1 MKKIITYFIKYPVAV
16 NVMIFAFIIFGTVGI
31 FSMKSSF
38 FPLVDSQLIRIS
50 LAYPG
55 ASPAEMEEGVVLKI
69 EDNLKGIVGVE
80 RVTSVSR
87 ENSASVN
94 IEVEKGKD
102 IDVVLSDVK
111 NAVDRVPSFPSGME
125 PAVIAKV
132 ESIRPTISFTVS
144 GNNVS
149 LKSLK
154 QYARNVENDI
164 RGIEGISQ
172 VEISGF
178 PDEEIEIAVRENDLR
193 SLNMSFTEVATAIR
207 NSNIL
212 ITGGNIKTA
221 EEDYLI
227 RASNRSYY
235 GVELQNLIVRTEPSG
250 NIIRL
255 KDVASINDT
264 WSENPDKLY
273 YNGNLAINI
282 TVSNTNNEDLISS
295 ADKIKEYINEFNQ
308 KQQNVQLNVS
318 SDASI
323 TLNGRTKLLVENG
336 IVGILLV
343 LFFLA
348 LFLNLR
354 LAIWVAFGLP
364 VAFFG
369 MFMFAAQFDVTINV
383 LSLFGMIIV
392 IGILVDDGIVIGE
405 NIYHHY
411 YDLGKTKIQAA
422 IDGTME
428 VIPPIVSAILTTI
441 IAFSTFFFVDGRIGS
456 FFGEVSTIVLLTLS
470 VSLIE
475 ALVILPAHIAHS
487 KALKRRNEEFSVNN
501 FNFNDNN
508 VVILEENSDEVIV
521 EKNGERI
528 VLYKESK
535 LDAFFRKIN
544 SKADAILG
552 KFRDNYYVPFLK
564 FSLQNK
570 FFIFCVFIA
579 TLLISFSA
587 LRGGVIKSSFFPRI
601 ASDRIQITLNMPQG
615 TNEKITDSIISS
627 IEEKVWLVNEEY
639 TAKQTGN
646 VAIVEN
652 VIKRV
657 GPGSANATLSVNL
670 LPGEARDFSSPE
682 ITNSIQQKV
691 GKVYGIESLVFGS
704 GGNFG
709 GSPVAVSLLG
719 NDIKELKA
727 VKDELK
733 LALENNPLLKDV
745 SDNDPA
751 GIKEVKITL
760 KDNAYLLGL
769 NLQAIMAQVRA
780 GFFGFQAQRFQRGQ
794 DEIKVWVR
802 YDRKDRSSIKD
813 LDDMRI
819 IAPNGTRIPFSEIA
833 TYVIE
838 RGDIAINHLEGKREI
853 QVTADLK
860 DLTASETEILDNI
873 KTVILPEIL
882 SKYPTVKP
890 IYEGQNREAKKTTDS
905 INIVGPI
912 ILMLI
917 YIVIAFTFRSY
928 SQPILLIIMI
938 PFSMIG
944 VIWGHYIHNFSIGI
958 LSFLGII
965 ALIGIMVNDG
975 LVLIGKFNSYLKEGL
990 KYDEALI
997 KAGQSRFRAIFLTSL
1012 TTIAGLAPLIFEKS
1026 RQAQF
1031 LIPMAIS
1038 IAYGIAIATV
1048 LTLVM
1053 LPLMLAASNT
1063 LKVKIKWL
1071 KTDTHVT
1078 KEEVERAIIESKI
1091 DEEETI
1097 RISEEKEANLKLD
1110 NKKHNNETE

>member
-16 NVMIFAFIIFGTVGI
+16 NVIILAFFIFGILGAI
-31 FSMKSSF
+31 SMKSSF

-69 EDNLKGIVGVE
+69 EDNLKGIIGVE

-94 IEVEKGKD
+94 VEVEKGKN

-125 PAVIAKV
+125 PPVIAKV
-132 ESIRPTISFTVS
+132 ENNRTTISFTVS
-144 GNNVS
+144 GENVS
-149 LKSLK
+149 LKALK

-172 VEISGF
+172 VAIIGY

-193 SLNMSFTEVATAIR
+193 AYNLSITEVANAVR

-221 EEDYLI
+221 DEDYLI

-235 GVELQNLIVRTEPSG
+235 GIELQNIIVRTEVNG

-255 KDVASINDT
+255 KDVAELRDT
-264 WSENPDKLY
+264 WSENPDRLY
-273 YNGNLAINI
+273 YNGNLAIDI

-295 ADKIKEYINEFNQ
+295 ADKIKEYIYKYNQ
-308 KQQNVQLNVS
+308 EQQNVQLTVT
-318 SDASI
+318 SDRST
-323 TLNGRTKLLVENG
+323 TLNDRTWLLTKNA
-336 IVGILLV
+336 ISGILLV

-354 LAIWVAFGLP
+354 LAFWVAFGLP
-364 VAFFG
+364 ISFLG
-369 MFMFAAQFDVTINV
+369 MFIFAAQLGVTINV

-411 YDLGKTKIQAA
+411 YDLGKSKIRAA

-441 IAFSTFFFVDGRIGS
+441 IAFSTFFFVDGSIGS
-456 FFGEVSTIVLLTLS
+456 FFGEVSTIVILTLT

-475 ALVILPAHIAHS
+475 ALIILPAHIAHS
-487 KALKRRNEEFSVNN
+487 KALDRKK
-501 FNFNDNN
+501 
-508 VVILEENSDEVIV
+508 LE
-521 EKNGERI
+521 NGGAKKTNKI
-528 VLYKESK
+528 DS
-535 LDAFFRKIN
+535 FFKKIN
-544 SKADAILG
+544 KGADAILV

-564 FSLQNK
+564 FSLHNK
-570 FFIFCVFIA
+570 FFIFCVFVA
-579 TLLISFSA
+579 SFLISFSA
-587 LRGGVIKSSFFPRI
+587 LKGGVVKSSFFPRI
-601 ASDRIQITLNMPQG
+601 ASDRVQITLNMPQG
-615 TNEKITDSIISS
+615 TNEKITDSLISF
-627 IEEKVWLVNEEY
+627 IEEKVWLVDKEY
-639 TAKQTGN
+639 TEKQTGK
-646 VAIVEN
+646 VKVIKN

-670 LPGEARDFSSPE
+670 LPGETRDFSSPE
-682 ITNSIQQKV
+682 ITNAIQQKV
-691 GKVYGIESLVFGS
+691 GKIYGVESLVFGS

-719 NDIKELKA
+719 NNIKELKA

-733 LALENNPLLKDV
+733 QVLENNPLLKDV
-745 SDNDPA
+745 TDNDPA
-751 GIKEVKITL
+751 GIKEVRITL

-769 NLQAIMAQVRA
+769 NLQTIMAQVRG

-802 YDRKDRSSIKD
+802 YDKKDRSSIKD

-819 IAPNGTRIPFSEIA
+819 ITPTGTRIPFSEIA
-833 TYVIE
+833 NYVIE
-838 RGDIAINHLEGKREI
+838 RGDISINHLEGKREI
-853 QVTADLK
+853 QIRADLK
-860 DLTASETEILDNI
+860 DLSASATEILDNI
-873 KTVILPEIL
+873 KTNIMPEIL
-882 SKYPTVKP
+882 SKYPTVTP
-890 IYEGQNREAKKTTDS
+890 LYEGQNREAKKTTDS
-905 INIVGPI
+905 LNLVGPI
-912 ILMLI
+912 ILLLI

-944 VIWGHYIHNFSIGI
+944 VIWGHYIHNMAIGI

-975 LVLIGKFNSYLKEGL
+975 LVLIGKFNSFLKEGM
-990 KYDEALI
+990 KFDDALVR
-997 KAGQSRFRAIFLTSL
+997 AGQSRFRAIFLTSL
-1012 TTIAGLAPLIFEKS
+1012 TTVAGLAPLIFEKS

-1038 IAYGIAIATV
+1038 IAYGIAIATI
-1048 LTLVM
+1048 LTLIM
-1053 LPLMLAASNT
+1053 LPMILSVSNT
-1063 LKVKIKWL
+1063 IKVKIKWL
-1071 KTDTHVT
+1071 ITNGKVT
-1078 KEEVERAIIESKI
+1078 REEVERAIIESKF
-1091 DEEETI
+1091 DEDEI
-1097 RISEEKEANLKLD
+1097 
-1110 NKKHNNETE
+1110 

>member
-16 NVMIFAFIIFGTVGI
+16 NVMILAFIIFGLVGAL
-31 FSMKSSF
+31 SMKSSF

-50 LAYPG
+50 LVYPG

-94 IEVEKGKD
+94 VEVEKGKN

-125 PAVIAKV
+125 PPVIAKV

-144 GNNVS
+144 GENIS
-149 LKSLK
+149 LQSLK
-154 QYARNVENDI
+154 QYARSIENDI
-164 RGIEGISQ
+164 RGIDGISQ
-172 VEISGF
+172 VALSGF
-178 PDEEIEIAVRENDLR
+178 PNEEIEIAVRENDLR
-193 SLNMSFTEVATAIR
+193 AYNLSFAEVSTAIR
-207 NSNIL
+207 SSNIL

-235 GVELQNLIVRTEPSG
+235 GVELQNLIVRTENSG

-255 KDVASINDT
+255 KDIASVKDI
-264 WSENPDKLY
+264 WSENPDRLF

-295 ADKIKEYINEFNQ
+295 ADKIKAYISEFNQ

-323 TLNGRTKLLVENG
+323 TLNGRTKLLIENG

-411 YDLGKTKIQAA
+411 YDLGKSKINAA

-456 FFGEVSTIVLLTLS
+456 FFGEVSTIVILTLA

-475 ALVILPAHIAHS
+475 ALIILPAHIAHS
-487 KALKRRNEEFSVNN
+487 KALDRRK
-501 FNFNDNN
+501 
-508 VVILEENSDEVIV
+508 LENGEVI
-521 EKNGERI
+521 K
-528 VLYKESK
+528 SK
-535 LDAFFRKIN
+535 GIDGFFKKIN
-544 SKADAILG
+544 KKADTFLG
-552 KFRDNYYVPFLK
+552 KFRDGYYVPFLK
-564 FSLQNK
+564 FSLKNK
-570 FFIFCVFIA
+570 VFMFCMFIA
-579 TLLISFSA
+579 SLLISVSA
-587 LRGGVIKSSFFPRI
+587 LQGGIIKSSFFPRI
-601 ASDRIQITLNMPQG
+601 ASDRVQISLNMPQG
-615 TNEKITDSIISS
+615 TNESITDSIISS
-627 IEEKVWLVNEEY
+627 IEEKVWLVNKEY
-639 TAKQTGN
+639 SAKQTGN

-652 VIKRV
+652 VIRRV
-657 GPGSANATLSVNL
+657 GPGSANGTLTVNL

-682 ITNSIQQKV
+682 ITNAIQEKV
-691 GKVYGIESLVFGS
+691 GKIYGVESLTFGS

-727 VKDELK
+727 VKDALK
-733 LALENNPLLKDV
+733 QELENNPLLKDV
-745 SDNDPA
+745 ADNDPA
-751 GIKEVKITL
+751 GIKEVSIVL

-769 NLQAIMAQVRA
+769 NLQAVMSQVRA
-780 GFFGFQAQRFQRGQ
+780 GFFGVQAQRFQRGQ

-802 YDRKDRSSIKD
+802 YDKKDRSSIKD

-819 IAPNGTRIPFSEIA
+819 VSPNGTRIPFSEIA
-833 TYVIE
+833 TYTIE

-853 QVTADLK
+853 QITADLK
-860 DLTASETEILDNI
+860 DLTASETDILDNI
-873 KTVILPEIL
+873 KTVIMPEIL

-905 INIVGPI
+905 INIIGPI
-912 ILMLI
+912 ILLLI

-944 VIWGHYIHNFSIGI
+944 VIWGHYFHNFPIGI

-975 LVLIGKFNSYLKEGL
+975 LVLIGKFNSFLKEGL

-1012 TTIAGLAPLIFEKS
+1012 TTVAGLAPLIFEKS

-1038 IAYGIAIATV
+1038 IAYGIAIATI

-1053 LPLMLAASNT
+1053 LPMMLSVSNAI
-1063 LKVKIKWL
+1063 KVKIKWL
-1071 KTDTHVT
+1071 ITGNEIT
-1078 KEEVERAIIESKI
+1078 KEEVERAIIESKFDQ
-1091 DEEETI
+1091 DEI
-1097 RISEEKEANLKLD
+1097 
-1110 NKKHNNETE
+1110 

>member
-16 NVMIFAFIIFGTVGI
+16 NVIIIAFFGFGI
-31 FSMKSSF
+31 LGAISMKSSF

-94 IEVEKGKD
+94 VEVEKGKN

-111 NAVDRVPSFPSGME
+111 NAVNRVPSFPSGME
-125 PAVIAKV
+125 PPVIAKV
-132 ESIRPTISFTVS
+132 ENNRPTISFTLS
-144 GNNVS
+144 GENVS
-149 LKSLK
+149 LKALK

-172 VEISGF
+172 VAITGY
-178 PDEEIEIAVRENDLR
+178 PNEEIEIAVRENDLR
-193 SLNMSFTEVATAIR
+193 AFDLSITEVANAVR

-221 EEDYLI
+221 DEDYLI

-235 GVELQNLIVRTEPSG
+235 GVELQNLIVRTEING

-255 KDVASINDT
+255 KDVAELRDA
-264 WSENPDKLY
+264 WSENPDRLF
-273 YNGNLAINI
+273 YNGDLAIDI

-295 ADKIKEYINEFNQ
+295 ADKIKEYIYKYNQ
-308 KQQNVQLNVS
+308 VQQNVQLNIT
-318 SDASI
+318 SDRST
-323 TLNGRTKLLVENG
+323 TLNDRTRLLTKNA
-336 IVGILLV
+336 ISGILLV

-354 LAIWVAFGLP
+354 LAFWVAFGLP
-364 VAFFG
+364 ISFLG
-369 MFMFAAQFDVTINV
+369 MFIFAAQLGVTINV

-411 YDLGKTKIQAA
+411 YDLGKSKIRAA

-456 FFGEVSTIVLLTLS
+456 FFGEVSTIVILTLA

-475 ALVILPAHIAHS
+475 ALIILPAHIAHS
-487 KALKRRNEEFSVNN
+487 KALERKKLENEQAVKTNKI
-501 FNFNDNN
+501 D
-508 VVILEENSDEVIV
+508 
-521 EKNGERI
+521 R
-528 VLYKESK
+528 
-535 LDAFFRKIN
+535 FFKKIN
-544 SKADAILG
+544 KNADTFLG
-552 KFRDNYYVPFLK
+552 KFRDGYYVPFLK
-564 FSLQNK
+564 FSLNNK
-570 FFIFCVFIA
+570 VFIFCMFIA
-579 TLLISFSA
+579 SLLISVSA
-587 LRGGVIKSSFFPRI
+587 LKGGVIKSSFFPRV
-601 ASDRIQITLNMPQG
+601 ASDRVQISLNMPQG
-615 TNEKITDSIISS
+615 TNENITDSLISS
-627 IEEKVWLVNEEY
+627 IEEKVWLVNKEY
-639 TAKQTGN
+639 TKKQTGN
-646 VAIVEN
+646 IAIIEN
-652 VIKRV
+652 IIRRV
-657 GPGSANATLSVNL
+657 GPGSANGSLTVNL

-682 ITNSIQQKV
+682 ITNAIQEKV
-691 GKVYGIESLVFGS
+691 GKVYGVESLVFGS

-709 GSPVAVSLLG
+709 GSPVAISLLG

-727 VKDELK
+727 AKEELK
-733 LALENNPLLKDV
+733 QALENNPLLKDV
-745 SDNDPA
+745 IDNDPA
-751 GIKEVKITL
+751 GIKEVRIVL

-769 NLQAIMAQVRA
+769 NLQTVMSQVRA

-802 YDRKDRSSIKD
+802 YDKKDRSSIKN
-813 LDDMRI
+813 LDDMRVI
-819 IAPNGTRIPFSEIA
+819 TPIGVRVPFSEIA

-838 RGDIAINHLEGKREI
+838 RGDISINHLEGQREI
-853 QVTADLK
+853 QITADLK
-860 DLTASETEILDNI
+860 DLSASESDILENI
-873 KTVILPEIL
+873 KTYIMPVIL
-882 SKYPTVKP
+882 SRYTTVNP
-890 IYEGQNREAKKTTDS
+890 LYEGQKREANKTTDS
-905 INIVGPI
+905 LVLIGPI
-912 ILMLI
+912 ILLLI

-944 VIWGHYIHNFSIGI
+944 VIWGHYIHNMAIGI

-975 LVLIGKFNSYLKEGL
+975 LVLIGKFNNFLKEGL
-990 KYDEALI
+990 KYDEAII

-1012 TTIAGLAPLIFEKS
+1012 TTVAGLAPLIFEKS

-1038 IAYGIAIATV
+1038 IAYGIAIATI
-1048 LTLVM
+1048 LTLIM
-1053 LPLMLAASNT
+1053 LPMMLSVSNAI
-1063 LKVKIKWL
+1063 KMRIKWL
-1071 KTDTHVT
+1071 ITGNEIT
-1078 KEEVERAIIESKI
+1078 KEEVERAIIESKFDQ
-1091 DEEETI
+1091 DEM
-1097 RISEEKEANLKLD
+1097 
-1110 NKKHNNETE
+1110 